1 MPSTVQWGEIISKEK
16 STLNNQ
22 LPAVYRCITINPV
35 LSGRPIRKKYF
46 KILIEI
52 MRKAERCVL
61 TFKKSLFKYWLFT
74 QYLMH
79 KELRHIYEKAGTQKQ
94 KLSFKNGLTPLCLSA
109 IYVYLLLSSMMV
121 CAIRD
126 DFYLLYR
133 LVVAFLF
140 IAPPL
145 LHIGFAPKSHHFFW
159 KKRGYSFILPR
170 ILYIPQQF

>member
-1 MPSTVQWGEIISKEK
+1 
-16 STLNNQ
+16 
-22 LPAVYRCITINPV
+22 
-35 LSGRPIRKKYF
+35 
-46 KILIEI
+46 

-94 KLSFKNGLTPLCLSA
+94 KLSFKNCLTPLCLSA

-170 ILYIPQQF
+170 ILYIPQQFQQIRVSLNKMNITVWPQPILIKSVWLVTNTTAASRRLRISIN

>member
-1 MPSTVQWGEIISKEK
+1 
-16 STLNNQ
+16 
-22 LPAVYRCITINPV
+22 
-35 LSGRPIRKKYF
+35 
-46 KILIEI
+46 
-52 MRKAERCVL
+52 MRKAERSVL
-61 TFKKSLFKYWLFT
+61 IVKKLLFKYWLFT

-170 ILYIPQQF
+170 ILYIPQQFQQIRVSLNKMNITVWPQPILIKSVWLVTNTTAASRRLRISIN

>member
-1 MPSTVQWGEIISKEK
+1 
-16 STLNNQ
+16 
-22 LPAVYRCITINPV
+22 
-35 LSGRPIRKKYF
+35 
-46 KILIEI
+46 
-52 MRKAERCVL
+52 MRKAGRRVH
-61 TFKKSLFKYWLFT
+61 TFKKSLFKYWLFA

-159 KKRGYSFILPR
+159 KKRGYFFILPR
-170 ILYIPQQF
+170 ILYIPQQFQQIRVSLNKMNITVWPQPILIKSVWLVTNTTAASRRLRISIN